1 MPIRNRPIRQ
11 QVFFLFFYF
20 RYARI
25 LTLYLFIFQVYY
37 ITCPAVTI
45 NFAHFAATPTGREV
59 TVIEQA
65 IGRCVDNAE
74 QTDTPMY
81 LCKGDGKWYLPT
93 GGCKCKAGF
102 EADLEKQTCNG
113 K

>member
-1 MPIRNRPIRQ
+1 M
-11 QVFFLFFYF
+11 
-20 RYARI
+20 
-25 LTLYLFIFQVYY
+25 
-37 ITCPAVTI
+37 
-45 NFAHFAATPTGREV
+45 

-113 K
+113 KTIFTLNRARFHSLAFKWQTGDRFETESRGIEVS

>member
-1 MPIRNRPIRQ
+1 M
-11 QVFFLFFYF
+11 
-20 RYARI
+20 
-25 LTLYLFIFQVYY
+25 
-37 ITCPAVTI
+37 TI
-45 NFAHFAATPTGREV
+45 NFAHFPATPTGREV

-74 QTDTPMY
+74 QVDTPMY

-102 EADLEKQTCNG
+102 EADMDKQTCNG
-113 K
+113 EYTFE

>member
-1 MPIRNRPIRQ
+1 M
-11 QVFFLFFYF
+11 
-20 RYARI
+20 
-25 LTLYLFIFQVYY
+25 
-37 ITCPAVTI
+37 
-45 NFAHFAATPTGREV
+45 
-59 TVIEQA
+59 IEQA

-74 QTDTPMY
+74 EVDKPMY

-113 K
+113 KCAKNVNFEACLRQRRRKERRTSMGDRFRLNI